1 MTTQPNQE
9 RVSEDLVDSFF
20 DRELN
25 EGARD
30 QFFKRLRS
38 ELPRC
43 AEVAKT
49 QRMISML
56 REPTEQRDVSSRVLS
71 ELSRRKRF
79 LPERLRRM
87 VTTGRLMAA
96 GIALAFVLGVA
107 IVDREAP
114 GFFRLT
120 PQPKP
125 VSGLVNSSAA
135 DARLGMQQIF
145 VTRSGTTLSSDPAA
159 QAAEASR
166 VGAAA
171 ATAQNR
177 VFRVQTLT
185 PGVTSAKLL
194 PVPTS
199 GNNMD
204 SLVVYRGAG
213 PDVRFVLPEA
223 VYIDR
228 NAAIVL
234 PLGHMS
240 PSRTSMMGWAGASSE
255 NLFLLPTC
263 DPAAAAEVAESAVV
277 VGGASGATEKG
288 AAAHPQDRA
297 AEKK

>member
-1 MTTQPNQE
+1 MTTQPNHE

-56 REPTEQRDVSSRVLS
+56 REPTEQRDVSARVLS

-96 GIALAFVLGVA
+96 GVALAFVLGVA

-145 VTRSGTTLSSDPAA
+145 VTRSGTTLTTDA

-177 VFRVQTLT
+177 VFRVQALT

-194 PVPTS
+194 PVPT
-199 GNNMD
+199 GAANNMD

-277 VGGASGATEKG
+277 GGTG
-288 AAAHPQDRA
+288 AATDKGGTAHPQDRA

>member
-1 MTTQPNQE
+1 MTTQPNQD

-177 VFRVQTLT
+177 VFRVQALT

-194 PVPTS
+194 PVPT
-199 GNNMD
+199 GAANNVD

-277 VGGASGATEKG
+277 GGMGAATDKG
-288 AAAHPQDRA
+288 GAAHPQSRA

>member
-1 MTTQPNQE
+1 MTNQPNHPNQVDDQA
-9 RVSEDLVDSFF
+9 VSEELVDSFF

-30 QFFKRLRS
+30 QFFKRLRA

-56 REPTEQRDVSSRVLS
+56 REPTEQRDVSARVLS
-71 ELSRRKRF
+71 ELSRRQRF

-87 VTTGRLMAA
+87 VTTGRLIAA
-96 GIALAFVLGVA
+96 GVGLAAVLGIA
-107 IVDREAP
+107 IIDREAP
-114 GFFRLT
+114 GFLRLT
-120 PQPKP
+120 PQPRP
-125 VSGLVNSSAA
+125 VGDLVASGSAE
-135 DARLGMQQIF
+135 ARQRMAEIF
-145 VTRSGTTLSSDPAA
+145 VPRPGTTPEVSI
-159 QAAEASR
+159 QTAAEASR

-177 VFRVQTLT
+177 VFRVQTLSA
-185 PGVTSAKLL
+185 GVTSAKLL
-194 PVPTS
+194 PVPAS

-213 PDVRFVLPEA
+213 PDSRFVLPEA

-240 PSRTSMMGWAGASSE
+240 PSRTSMKGWAGASSE
-255 NLFLLPTC
+255 NMFLLPTF
-263 DPAAAAEVAESAVV
+263 DPSVVAAKPVV
-277 VGGASGATEKG
+277 NKTPTEVGGS
-288 AAAHPQDRA
+288 AHPQDRA
-297 AEKK
+297 EK

>member
-1 MTTQPNQE
+1 MTTQPNQKPE
-9 RVSEDLVDSFF
+9 LTEELVDSFF

-30 QFFKRLRS
+30 QFFKRLRA

-56 REPTEQRDVSSRVLS
+56 REPTEQRDVSGRVLA

-87 VTTGRLMAA
+87 VTTGRLVAA
-96 GIALAFVLGVA
+96 GVGLAFVLGVA

-114 GFFRLT
+114 GFLRLT
-120 PQPKP
+120 SQPRP
-125 VSGLVNSSAA
+125 VSNLVSSSAA
-135 DARLGMQQIF
+135 DARQTVAQLF
-145 VTRSGTTLSSDPAA
+145 VTPGGTTLTSDA

-166 VGAAA
+166 VGDAA
-171 ATAQNR
+171 ATARNR
-177 VFRVQTLT
+177 IFRVQGLT

-199 GNNMD
+199 GENLD

-213 PDVRFVLPEA
+213 PDARFVLPDA

-240 PSRTSMMGWAGASSE
+240 PSRTSLMGWAGASSE

-263 DPAAAAEVAESAVV
+263 DPASAGAAGTAGV
-277 VGGASGATEKG
+277 VGATGKSGG
-288 AAAHPQDRA
+288 AHPQDRA
-297 AEKK
+297 EEKK